1 MGWNE
6 IFTQLPLCLRLGL
19 NTGRKRPLA
28 GNVTPGSDGRIL
40 RAAKWNLRRDP
51 KKQKKLKIQVFQPL
65 PPWNISGFAGFWSF
79 VVFLPRGLINWS
91 PSQFYGDVL
100 VVQPSER
107 ESTYRREHAA
117 SGDRSCRVKHGL
129 VVSVENVWRWE
140 MLSVFNLIWNT
151 KSFDNV
157 FSIGY
162 HHEIHTCTDSDIN
175 THIHCTLYIYTVYT
189 YDICFFLSGGCWN
202 LWWAN
207 SAKARFNH
215 VGLVVWAVQS
225 FIVFPFDWVPVG
237 WEVWSKGCQDCV
249 LWIPG
254 LKNPSRWP
262 RDACRKLRRSVLDH
276 LFRENGAHTI
286 LASYGIPTQQPNKKP
301 VDVFKW

>member
-65 PPWNISGFAGFWSF
+65 PTWNISGFAGFWSF

-140 MLSVFNLIWNT
+140 MLSVFDLTWNT

-157 FSIGY
+157 
-162 HHEIHTCTDSDIN
+162 
-175 THIHCTLYIYTVYT
+175 LY
-189 YDICFFLSGGCWN
+189 FL
-202 LWWAN
+202 
-207 SAKARFNH
+207 
-215 VGLVVWAVQS
+215 
-225 FIVFPFDWVPVG
+225 
-237 WEVWSKGCQDCV
+237 
-249 LWIPG
+249 
-254 LKNPSRWP
+254 
-262 RDACRKLRRSVLDH
+262 
-276 LFRENGAHTI
+276 
-286 LASYGIPTQQPNKKP
+286 
-301 VDVFKW
+301 